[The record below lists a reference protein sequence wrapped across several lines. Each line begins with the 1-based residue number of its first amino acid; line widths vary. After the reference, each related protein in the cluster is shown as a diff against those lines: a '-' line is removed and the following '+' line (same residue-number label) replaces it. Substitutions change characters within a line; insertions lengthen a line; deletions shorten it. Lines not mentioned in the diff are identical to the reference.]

1 MTIPVICCV
10 PLQVPSTPWSVL
22 CPFISTIIAMVLAAV
37 EFHINRIMRSVPFV
51 WGIFLLGIRFSRFT
65 YEVNIETFL
74 FSIEKYSF
82 VQISHAMLS
91 STRREAFGLSP
102 VWGC

>member
-1 MTIPVICCV
+1 
-10 PLQVPSTPWSVL
+10 
-22 CPFISTIIAMVLAAV
+22 MVLAAV

-51 WGIFLLGIRFSRFT
+51 WGIFLFGIRFLRF
-65 YEVNIETFL
+65 

-82 VQISHAMLS
+82 VQNAHAMLS
-91 STRREAFGLSP
+91 SNYREAFGLSP